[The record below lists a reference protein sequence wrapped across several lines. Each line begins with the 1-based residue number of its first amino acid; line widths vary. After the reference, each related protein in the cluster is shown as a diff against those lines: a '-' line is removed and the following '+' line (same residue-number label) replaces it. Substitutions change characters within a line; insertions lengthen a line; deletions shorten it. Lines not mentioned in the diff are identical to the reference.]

1 MLIRSSAPRVRAA
14 GFEGKYRK
22 RKIYIM
28 SFTSVMTF
36 LCVSYIFVYAGM
48 IAYDLFFTKEA
59 VDLTPKVEEQEIDI
73 SDEAKTFH
81 PVMIEKEGK
90 EKSLVASIAS
100 ELSRMTGGIEMDDLV
115 PMLNELA
122 EKGKDSP
129 LGGLV
134 NDWNEYEQAA

>member
-1 MLIRSSAPRVRAA
+1 
-14 GFEGKYRK
+14 
-22 RKIYIM
+22 M
-28 SFTSVMTF
+28 SFTTVMTF

-48 IAYDLFFTKEA
+48 IAYDLFLSKEA
-59 VDLTPKVEEQEIDI
+59 VDMTPKVEEQEIDI

-100 ELSRMTGGIEMDDLV
+100 ELSKMTGGIEMDDLV

>member
-1 MLIRSSAPRVRAA
+1 
-14 GFEGKYRK
+14 
-22 RKIYIM
+22 M

-48 IAYDLFFTKEA
+48 IAYDLFLSKEA
-59 VDLTPKVEEQEIDI
+59 VDMTPKVEEHEIDL

-81 PVMIEKEGK
+81 PVMIEKDGK
-90 EKSLVASIAS
+90 EKSLVASISS
-100 ELSRMTGGIEMDDLV
+100 ELSRMTGGIEINDLV
-115 PMLNELA
+115 PMLDELA
-122 EKGKDSP
+122 KKGKDSP